1 MSTTKAGK
9 GLIDTLP
16 AYSDNFCRQNKK
28 LLYSIVVKCYGK
40 VNLYVYSSYL
50 TVEGLTAQFPLI
62 PLELSKLAIFWRSSV
77 F

>member
-28 LLYSIVVKCYGK
+28 LLYSIVVKCYGNVK
-40 VNLYVYSSYL
+40 NS
-50 TVEGLTAQFPLI
+50 
-62 PLELSKLAIFWRSSV
+62 LSRDQANSH
-77 F
+77 